1 MADRTSRRARV
12 LFYAM
17 ALVWLPA
24 GVVLS
29 AVVRFGSASL
39 APEDWPAMTL
49 MAASSLL
56 VAAPCGLPLALAGRR
71 LMRAGYPRAAW
82 IWGVL
87 IGAVTVAASLPAGL
101 FGPPGIA
108 VAALLLSL
116 PLWIA
121 AFWLRRRAE
130 ARAAARRPPLDGRD
144 RGP

>member
-1 MADRTSRRARV
+1 MAERASRRARV
-12 LFYAM
+12 LFYVA
-17 ALVWLPA
+17 ALLWLPA

-29 AVVRFGSASL
+29 AAVRFEFASPGL
-39 APEDWPAMTL
+39 EEWPAMTL
-49 MAASSLL
+49 MAVSSLL

-71 LMRAGYPRAAW
+71 LLRAGYPRAAW

-87 IGAVTVAASLPAGL
+87 LGAATVAASLPAGL

-116 PLWIA
+116 PLWLP
-121 AFWLRRRAE
+121 AFWLRRRAD
-130 ARAAARRPPLDGRD
+130 AGAGAGRPPLDGRG

>member
-1 MADRTSRRARV
+1 MADRVSRRARV

-29 AVVRFGSASL
+29 AVIRFGSASL
-39 APEDWPAMTL
+39 APGDWPTMTL
-49 MAASSLL
+49 MAATSLL

-82 IWGVL
+82 LWGVL
-87 IGAVTVAASLPAGL
+87 LGAATVAASLPAGL

-121 AFWLRRRAE
+121 AFWLRRRAD
-130 ARAAARRPPLDGRD
+130 AGAAARRPPLDGRD